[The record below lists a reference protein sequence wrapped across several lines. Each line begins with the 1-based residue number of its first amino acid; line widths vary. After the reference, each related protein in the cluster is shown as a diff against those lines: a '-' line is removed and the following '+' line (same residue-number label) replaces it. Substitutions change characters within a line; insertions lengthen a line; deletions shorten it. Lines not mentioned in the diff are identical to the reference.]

1 MGQFHWYTV
10 PNKGKGTGEMEQIDF
25 DMTALAGELTEDERA
40 ELSRFIDRL
49 IEQRESCY
57 NGTKVRNE

>member
-1 MGQFHWYTV
+1 
-10 PNKGKGTGEMEQIDF
+10 MEQIDI
-25 DMTALAGELTEDERA
+25 DMMALAKELTEDERA

-49 IEQRESCY
+49 IAQRESCY